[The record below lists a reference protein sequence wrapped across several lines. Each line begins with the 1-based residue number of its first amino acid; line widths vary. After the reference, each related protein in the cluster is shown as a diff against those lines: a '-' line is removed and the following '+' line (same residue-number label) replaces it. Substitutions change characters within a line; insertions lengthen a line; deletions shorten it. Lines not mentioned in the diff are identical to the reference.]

1 MSNGIAY
8 VFPPYHLDPAQR
20 LLTRDGQPIYLT
32 PKEFDTL
39 LALVEAAGTMVEK
52 EALIARVW
60 PETFVG
66 DGSLARNISVL
77 RKALGG
83 EVIETLPRR
92 GYRLTV
98 PVTVVEVNAGPRSIP
113 AYGAASE
120 QPVSPDAI
128 PKGTPWWKRR
138 LVVGAAIG
146 ALALLSI
153 AVSSRLLALR
163 STGTG
168 VSAGKPN
175 VLQSVVI
182 QKEGAIDPLDEGFKL
197 YASDGQYQHV
207 MRNLQN
213 RGYDR
218 WKLITK
224 DQNYYYRPLSEA
236 EKSFVLQR
244 DWKLSC
250 VCAVEKG
257 AAWAT
262 IDLGADR
269 GLPRFDIHLFR
280 EGNKSFVGLVTQISP
295 EGQWL
300 PRFEFSGAADV
311 DHPHTYE
318 LRYDHVTGSA
328 SLWID
333 GQRLA
338 SGYRGHLQFRENT
351 GLNFGVSSHLD
362 ADTGIGVFREVR
374 FEAQ

>member
-128 PKGTPWWKRR
+128 PKGTPWW
-138 LVVGAAIG
+138 
-146 ALALLSI
+146 
-153 AVSSRLLALR
+153 
-163 STGTG
+163 
-168 VSAGKPN
+168 
-175 VLQSVVI
+175 
-182 QKEGAIDPLDEGFKL
+182 
-197 YASDGQYQHV
+197 
-207 MRNLQN
+207 
-213 RGYDR
+213 
-218 WKLITK
+218 
-224 DQNYYYRPLSEA
+224 
-236 EKSFVLQR
+236 
-244 DWKLSC
+244 
-250 VCAVEKG
+250 
-257 AAWAT
+257 
-262 IDLGADR
+262 
-269 GLPRFDIHLFR
+269 
-280 EGNKSFVGLVTQISP
+280 
-295 EGQWL
+295 
-300 PRFEFSGAADV
+300 
-311 DHPHTYE
+311 
-318 LRYDHVTGSA
+318 
-328 SLWID
+328 
-333 GQRLA
+333 
-338 SGYRGHLQFRENT
+338 
-351 GLNFGVSSHLD
+351 
-362 ADTGIGVFREVR
+362 
-374 FEAQ
+374 